1 MIKADGQAVAAN
13 LTSRVR
19 IFDLIRGLC
28 VLSMVGFHF
37 CYDLAELQG
46 IRIPWFQGIFED
58 VWRASISWTFL
69 ALAGVMCSYSKNNLK
84 RAFKYG
90 AVAVA
95 IWVATT
101 VAAVDVPI
109 SFGIIFCMAASTLVY
124 SALQKCKLQPIG
136 VVSGLIFIL
145 FFSLTLRLSSGHL
158 SLLGNAV
165 AVPKELYS
173 NEWFSWLGFPG
184 PKFSSGDYYPL
195 LPYSL
200 MYLAGASLGPRI
212 RSSIP
217 VAVKNIGCKPLEFIG
232 RHALEVYVLH
242 QPILLL
248 ISGLF

>member
-1 MIKADGQAVAAN
+1 MINADERAEAAN
-13 LTSRVR
+13 PTSRVR

-37 CYDLAELQG
+37 CYDLVELRAIQ
-46 IRIPWFQGIFED
+46 ISWFQGAFED

-69 ALAGVMCSYSKNNLK
+69 ALAGVMCSYSKSNLK

-101 VAAVDVPI
+101 VVAVDTPI
-109 SFGIIFCMAASTLVY
+109 TFGIIFCMAASTLIY
-124 SALQKCKLQPIG
+124 TALQKCKFQPKG
-136 VVSGLIFIL
+136 LVAGLICFAL
-145 FFSLTLRLSSGHL
+145 FLLTLKLPSGNL
-158 SLLGNAV
+158 SLLGNTV

-173 NEWFSWLGFPG
+173 TEWFSWLGFPG

-200 MYLAGASLGPRI
+200 MYLAGASLGPGLRDN
-212 RSSIP
+212 IP
-217 VAVKNIGCKPLEFIG
+217 KAVKSVGCKPLEFIG
-232 RHALEVYVLH
+232 RYALEVYVLH

-248 ISGLF
+248 IAGLF